1 MPRFDLHSHSTA
13 SDGLL
18 TPSELIARAVARGVD
33 VLALTDHDDTGG
45 LAEARGCGKRH
56 RTDARPRRGA
66 FGDLGERHAFTSS
79 DCRSIPATA
88 SSRRGSR
95 RSAQVAT
102 RARQRIAQSLAE
114 AGIANAYEGA
124 RKYVTSD
131 RLVSRSHFA
140 RFLVEQGHAKD
151 MQQVFKRFL
160 VRRQAGLCRARVGD
174 AGARRWGGFTPRA
187 ARPCSRTRGAIA
199 SRRPACVACSAS
211 FATSAATG
219 IEVLSSSH
227 TLDQFGEYAGYA
239 RVFGLLASVGSD
251 YHGPGESSVDLGAM
265 PALPAGTTPVWS
277 TW

>member
-18 TPSELIARAVARGVD
+18 TPSELVARALARGVD

-45 LAEARGCGKRH
+45 LLEARVAANDTALTLVPGAELSVSWETGTVH
-56 RTDARPRRGA
+56 VVALQIDAGNHELEA
-66 FGDLGERHAFTSS
+66 GLA
-79 DCRSIPATA
+79 SIRAG
-88 SSRRGSR
+88 RD
-95 RSAQVAT
+95 T
-102 RARQRIAQSLAE
+102 RAQRIAQSLAD

-140 RFLVEQGHAKD
+140 RYLVERGHAKD

-160 VRRQAGLCRARVGD
+160 VPGKPGYVGHAWATLAQAVGWIRAAGGQAVLAHPGRYRVTAIGMRRLLGEFRD
-174 AGARRWGGFTPRA
+174 AGG
-187 ARPCSRTRGAIA
+187 
-199 SRRPACVACSAS
+199 V
-211 FATSAATG
+211 G

-227 TLDQFGEYAGYA
+227 TVDQFGEYAGYA
-239 RVFGLLASVGSD
+239 RAFGLLASVGSD
-251 YHGPGESSVDLGAM
+251 YHGPGESTLDLGALRE
-265 PALPAGTTPVWS
+265 LPAGTTPVWS